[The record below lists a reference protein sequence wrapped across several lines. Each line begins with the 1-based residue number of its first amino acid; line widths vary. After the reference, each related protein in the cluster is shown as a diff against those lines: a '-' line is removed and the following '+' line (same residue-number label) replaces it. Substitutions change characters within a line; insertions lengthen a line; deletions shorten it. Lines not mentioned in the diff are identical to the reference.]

1 MDSSMALWKA
11 ILTFHSLTLDRK
23 ATSSDT
29 EMNSEGSM
37 EEWMYE
43 PIRKW
48 LSDIGYISFTAV
60 PKALQKNPFS
70 LDFGVLPSGSSE
82 YKHPDV
88 FAFKWK
94 SSGDD
99 EREIDTL
106 AIECKTGE
114 VAEGMPQAI
123 AYLPFFHKVY
133 VATPTRKLDEYTKKV
148 LKTLCCGYI
157 TLENNKPHIQ
167 LEMEHNSFFDKD
179 SHNKQVRHRLITFLT
194 LLEAF
199 SEKIESLGGLEKV
212 LLNKTIRTGEA
223 SQDDG
228 YLTIGHTIE
237 EPFKYLQY
245 TIEFYKG
252 ADFFLNLEKKL
263 AAEAIFQFLRDMKD
277 KDIILDSENVREF
290 GEHLKRLSEEF
301 YVELRAERRAVPN
314 HPDCQIVLVND
325 AASEIGR
332 NSDKLSEFIES
343 LRSVIFEIKW
353 LSYMEE
359 RIKFLKYMPDDSK
372 NLLMEILPQKN
383 VDKGWRPHLIIGTV
397 LWNSE
402 EFLTRR
408 EYISRMRDALTK
420 LNPLMN
426 FLYRAGKIED

>member
-1 MDSSMALWKA
+1 MESL
-11 ILTFHSLTLDRK
+11 LTFRFLTRDRK
-23 ATSSDT
+23 ATSSDAK
-29 EMNSEGSM
+29 MYSEGSL
-37 EEWMYE
+37 EERMYE

-48 LSDIGYISFTAV
+48 LSDRGYTSFTAV
-60 PKALQKNPFS
+60 PKALPKNPFS
-70 LDFGVLPSGSSE
+70 LDFGVLPSGSNE

-133 VATPTRKLDEYTKKV
+133 VATPTKKLDEYTKKV

-167 LEMEHNSFFDKD
+167 LEVERNSFFDKD
-179 SHNKQVRHRLITFLT
+179 SHNKQIRHRLITFLT

-212 LLNKTIRTGEA
+212 LLNKIIRTGEA

-228 YLTIGHTIE
+228 YLTIGYAIE

-245 TIEFYKG
+245 TIEFVNDES
-252 ADFFLNLEKKL
+252 ADFFLNLERKP
-263 AAEAIFQFLRDMKD
+263 AAEVIFQFLRDLED
-277 KDIILDSENVREF
+277 KNTILDSEKVQEF
-290 GEHLKRLSEEF
+290 SKLLEKLSKDF
-301 YVELRAERRAVPN
+301 YVQLRAERRAVPG
-314 HPDCQIVLVND
+314 HPDCQISLVSEKT
-325 AASEIGR
+325 ASEIAK
-332 NSDKLSEFIES
+332 NSDKLFEFIGS
-343 LRSVIFEIKW
+343 LRGVIFETRW
-353 LSYMEE
+353 LSYMEG
-359 RIKFLKYMPDDSK
+359 RMKLLKYMPDDDK
-372 NLLMEILPQKN
+372 KLLMNLLPQKN

-397 LWNSE
+397 LWDSE

-408 EYISRMRDALTK
+408 EYISRMRDALSK

-426 FLYRAGKIED
+426 FLYRGGKIED